1 MSIRAELPTQ
11 APAKGPARGR
21 VPWAAAVSALL
32 VSLNLRPAVT
42 SVAAAF
48 PALAS
53 VFGPAYAPGSPWLA
67 ALGSAP
73 ILAFGLSAPLGPWL
87 ARRWGLAPALTTS
100 MLALAAALALR
111 VASPALLLPG
121 TVIAG
126 CAIMV
131 GSVLVPQ
138 LVKAN
143 GGATWLA
150 GITTMGMG
158 SGAAIGAALLTPT
171 ATWWG
176 LPGALGAWALPA
188 IAAGAVAWATLR
200 PRQTSAPGG
209 APDGDAAPPLETA
222 ARVPRGAHDG
232 GASVAR
238 DGASP
243 SSAAAPLPARGQD
256 AIACAE
262 AASSSAAAPL
272 RARGQDAIACA
283 EAPPSS
289 AATRAPHPGAIART
303 TVAPSS
309 SVGAPPRGRLLRNR
323 TALAITA
330 YFGVQ
335 ALLYFAVTSWLP
347 TYLADRGANAEAA
360 SGLLAWFSVAGLPAS
375 FVVPMIVG
383 RRRGARI
390 VGPGIGLAI
399 GACLVWVLAGP
410 LSIMPIAIAAL
421 GFSQA
426 STLAFAFTLIVIRSH
441 DAATAGR
448 LSALAQGAGFAL
460 ASIGPFAAGWAHGAT
475 GGWVAPF
482 AGMAVAAV
490 VLAGLGALA
499 VRGPEVR

>member
-1 MSIRAELPTQ
+1 MSIRAELSRQ
-11 APAKGPARGR
+11 APAHGSAPRR
-21 VPWAAAVSALL
+21 VPWAAAITALL
-32 VSLNLRPAVT
+32 ISLNLRPAIT

-48 PALAS
+48 PALAGA
-53 VFGPAYAPGSPWLA
+53 FGSAYAPGSPWLA

-121 TVIAG
+121 TVVAG

-131 GSVLVPQ
+131 GSVLIPQ
-138 LVKAN
+138 LVKAS
-143 GGATWLA
+143 GGSTWLS
-150 GITTMGMG
+150 GVTTMGMAG
-158 SGAAIGAALLTPT
+158 GAAIGAALLIPS

-188 IAAGAVAWATLR
+188 VAAGAVAWASLR
-200 PRQTSAPGG
+200 PRRES
-209 APDGDAAPPLETA
+209 AAPRE
-222 ARVPRGAHDG
+222 
-232 GASVAR
+232 
-238 DGASP
+238 
-243 SSAAAPLPARGQD
+243 
-256 AIACAE
+256 
-262 AASSSAAAPL
+262 
-272 RARGQDAIACA
+272 

-289 AATRAPHPGAIART
+289 AVPSPAPGSGEIARA
-303 TVAPSS
+303 VAAPSS
-309 SVGAPPRGRLLRNR
+309 AGASPRRPRLLRHR

-335 ALLYFAVTSWLP
+335 ALLYFAVTSWLA
-347 TYLADRGANAEAA
+347 TYLADRGSNAAAA

-375 FVVPMIVG
+375 FVVPVIVG

-399 GACLVWVLAGP
+399 AACLVWVLAGP
-410 LSIMPIAIAAL
+410 LSIMPLAIAAL
-421 GFSQA
+421 GFSQG
-426 STLAFAFTLIVIRSH
+426 STLAFAFTLIVVRSH
-441 DAATAGR
+441 DAVTAGR

-460 ASIGPFAAGWAHGAT
+460 ASVGPFAAGWAHGTT
-475 GGWVAPF
+475 GGWAAPF
-482 AGMAVAAV
+482 VGMAVAAV